1 MPRSLIL
8 ALLLLAYSAAPGQE
22 PAAFDAGEYDIAA
35 RTILCD
41 CGCHPQSVH
50 ACACGRA
57 SEMRREIGALIA
69 KGMSGEQVV
78 EYYVDLRGEQ
88 IRIAPK
94 AEGFNLVAWLGPLVA
109 LFVASTL
116 MIVILRR
123 WSRDRPDDATAA
135 SELPVNEAYR
145 QRLRDALEKFD

>member
-1 MPRSLIL
+1 MTLSYR
-8 ALLLLAYSAAPGQE
+8 
-22 PAAFDAGEYDIAA
+22 
-35 RTILCD
+35 
-41 CGCHPQSVH
+41 
-50 ACACGRA
+50 
-57 SEMRREIGALIA
+57 
-69 KGMSGEQVV
+69 
-78 EYYVDLRGEQ
+78 

-116 MIVILRR
+116 MIVMLRR

-135 SELPVNEAYR
+135 AELPVNEAYR